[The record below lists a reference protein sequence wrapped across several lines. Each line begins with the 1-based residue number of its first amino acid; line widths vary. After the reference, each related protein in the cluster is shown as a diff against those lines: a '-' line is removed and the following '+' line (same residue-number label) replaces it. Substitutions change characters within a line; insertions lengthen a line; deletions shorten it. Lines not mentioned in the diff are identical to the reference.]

1 MLGFVKFVL
10 LTCSIWISKFLFRYI
25 HCIEIQCLESF
36 LVYSVAGDVTNIIL
50 DPILMFACRLGV
62 SGAAIAH
69 VISQSV
75 LSLFL
80 KNFFFT
86 STFVFSGLQLRIML
100 CLLYMFPYMECIGM
114 LLCLFII
121 VIELLFLQVPNFTNN
136 VIEINEKSWGLAS

>member
-1 MLGFVKFVL
+1 M
-10 LTCSIWISKFLFRYI
+10 
-25 HCIEIQCLESF
+25 
-36 LVYSVAGDVTNIIL
+36 AGDVTNIIL

-136 VIEINEKSWGLAS
+136 VIEINEKS